1 MSRMRTMMKF
11 IAREL
16 KEVKQSQGE
25 DKYVT
30 AQEILEVYKLDMFL
44 LADEAGLGNNVKL
57 LDQHLNLLEEIL
69 GEEYVLGLQRNQM
82 IDLLKVITYLHT
94 NYVEAT
100 KILVEYYERSKNPQT
115 SFTKG

>member
-1 MSRMRTMMKF
+1 MSRIRTMMKF

-16 KEVKQSQGE
+16 TEVKQSQGL

-44 LADEAGLGNNVKL
+44 LADEVGLGNDVKL
-57 LDQHLNLLEEIL
+57 LDQHLNLLEEVL
-69 GEEYVLGLQRNQM
+69 GEDYVLKLERNQL

-100 KILVEYYERSKNPQT
+100 KILVEYYERLNNSRAP
-115 SFTKG
+115 FTKD

>member
-1 MSRMRTMMKF
+1 MARINHIMRF
-11 IAREL
+11 ISKEL
-16 KEVKQSQGE
+16 REVKQSQGL
-25 DKYVT
+25 DKYVS

-44 LADEAGLGNNVKL
+44 LADEVGLGDDVKL

-69 GEEYVLGLQRNQM
+69 GEDYVLRLERNQL

-100 KILVEYYERSKNPQT
+100 KILVAYYERSKNPQT
-115 SFTKG
+115 SFTKD

>member
-1 MSRMRTMMKF
+1 MSRIKNMMKY
-11 IAREL
+11 IAREIG
-16 KEVKQSQGE
+16 EVKQSQGE
-25 DKYVT
+25 NKYVT
-30 AQEILEVYKLDMFL
+30 AKEILEVYTLDMFL

-69 GEEYVLGLQRNQM
+69 GEDYVLGLQRIQL

-115 SFTKG
+115 SFTKD

>member
-1 MSRMRTMMKF
+1 MARINHIMRF
-11 IAREL
+11 ISKEL
-16 KEVKQSQGE
+16 REVKQSQGL
-25 DKYVT
+25 DKYVS

-44 LADEAGLGNNVKL
+44 LADEVGLGNNVKL

-69 GEEYVLGLQRNQM
+69 GEDYVLGLQRIQL

-100 KILVEYYERSKNPQT
+100 KILVAYYERSKNPQT
-115 SFTKG
+115 SFTKD

>member
-1 MSRMRTMMKF
+1 MSRIKTMMKY

-16 KEVKQSQGE
+16 TEVKQSQGI

-30 AQEILEVYKLDMFL
+30 AKEILEVYTLDMFL

-69 GEEYVLGLQRNQM
+69 GEDYVLGLQRIQL

-100 KILVEYYERSKNPQT
+100 KILTAYYERAK
-115 SFTKG
+115 

>member
-1 MSRMRTMMKF
+1 MMKY
-11 IAREL
+11 IAREIG
-16 KEVKQSQGE
+16 EVKQSQGE
-25 DKYVT
+25 NKYVT
-30 AQEILEVYKLDMFL
+30 AKEILEVYTLDMFL

-69 GEEYVLGLQRNQM
+69 GEDYVLGLQRIQL

>member
-1 MSRMRTMMKF
+1 MARINHIMRF
-11 IAREL
+11 ISKEL
-16 KEVKQSQGE
+16 REVKQSQGL
-25 DKYVT
+25 DKYVS

-44 LADEAGLGNNVKL
+44 LADEVGLGNDVKL

-69 GEEYVLGLQRNQM
+69 GEDYILRLERYQL

-100 KILVEYYERSKNPQT
+100 KILVAYYERSKNPQT
-115 SFTKG
+115 SFTKD

>member
-1 MSRMRTMMKF
+1 MSRIKNMMGY
-11 IAREL
+11 IAREIG
-16 KEVKQSQGE
+16 EVKQSQGE
-25 DKYVT
+25 NKYVT
-30 AQEILEVYKLDMFL
+30 AKEILEVYTLDMFL

-69 GEEYVLGLQRNQM
+69 GEDYVLGLQRIQL

-100 KILVEYYERSKNPQT
+100 KILTAYYER
-115 SFTKG
+115 TK

>member
-1 MSRMRTMMKF
+1 MSRVKHIMKF
-11 IAREL
+11 IAREMR
-16 KEVKQSQGE
+16 EVKQSQGI

-44 LADEAGLGNNVKL
+44 LAEDVGLGNNVKL
-57 LDQHLNLLEEIL
+57 LDQHLNLLDEIL
-69 GEEYVLGLQRNQM
+69 GEDYILGLERNQL

-100 KILVEYYERSKNPQT
+100 KILTAYYERS
-115 SFTKG
+115 